1 MQMDVKAKVDELAKW
16 TKLSEDCKREI
27 EILKGDF
34 DKLGT
39 KEMADKKIKQV
50 EFWGSSNTK
59 VVVTES
65 ETLKVQYDCVLEELF
80 AKVKAGLMSV
90 EPSYKYKEPFKKV
103 LIALIQGTYID
114 ERFASVIK
122 QIPVPEDVKEVL
134 KKKLKGNWKKDIN
147 ILQNI
152 GKLGKED
159 SEYYAYQI
167 QESMNY
173 EKIIALLKTAG
184 YEIDSPEF
192 NQTIDSIKAVAIV
205 ETGTKISVE
214 ADDEVA

>member
-1 MQMDVKAKVDELAKW
+1 MTDIKAKVDELAKW
-16 TKLSEDCKREI
+16 TKLAEDCKREI
-27 EILKGDF
+27 EMLKGEF

-50 EFWGSSNTK
+50 EFWGSSNNK

-152 GKLGKED
+152 GKLSNED
-159 SEYYAYQI
+159 SEYYSYQI

-173 EKIIALLKTAG
+173 EKIVALLKTAG
-184 YEIDSPEF
+184 YEIESPEF
-192 NQTIDSIKAVAIV
+192 KQTIDSIKAVAIV
-205 ETGTKISVE
+205 ETGIKISVE